1 MVNAKEVKIIE
12 NSVENL
18 TICCKQLYINFHN
31 QIASSLAEAIRNL
44 PPNELHE
51 TDRDLELNYFFIDS
65 NNEKNEEEIMNAY
78 RYFFHALGRFPG
90 KLYLVIIPKPDTPK
104 FIKTDEIISPNQLY
118 EKFCGTDAKGLVSV
132 QVLASL
138 NTHLGGD
145 TELSRKTMTEFL
157 HNMSMQALNR
167 EDDNILLD
175 FENITDLVTNIIALL
190 REQNKTLQ
198 EINDLNK
205 AEVDRQINSNY
216 QFTFDL
222 DLLEEIGED
231 INTMTENNVTPE
243 IPEDFVSPFPLTTE
257 EIKKQTKQEGE
268 NFVRASLTLREG
280 ELRAADKIADEENK
294 DIIKSI
300 VDPTPGLLVNDEMD
314 FQDINSPPNTTDNTY
329 KLQPKVK

>member
-1 MVNAKEVKIIE
+1 
-12 NSVENL
+12 
-18 TICCKQLYINFHN
+18 
-31 QIASSLAEAIRNL
+31 
-44 PPNELHE
+44 
-51 TDRDLELNYFFIDS
+51 
-65 NNEKNEEEIMNAY
+65 
-78 RYFFHALGRFPG
+78 
-90 KLYLVIIPKPDTPK
+90 
-104 FIKTDEIISPNQLY
+104 
-118 EKFCGTDAKGLVSV
+118 
-132 QVLASL
+132 
-138 NTHLGGD
+138 
-145 TELSRKTMTEFL
+145 MTEFL

-175 FENITDLVTNIIALL
+175 FENIADPVTNITALL
-190 REQNKTLQ
+190 RQQNKKSQ
-198 EINDLNK
+198 QINNLNK
-205 AEVDRQINSNY
+205 TEVDRQINSNY

-222 DLLEEIGED
+222 DPLEEIGED

-300 VDPTPGLLVNDEMD
+300 VDPMPGLLVNDEMD